1 MEMDDMIMEKIDIKK
16 MDDNGLRFSCG
27 NVFPHCRFSLLGGV
41 VVLIAEHVL
50 FPFHGGVENPVLG
63 SFLCFLCLVV
73 KVCPRNFNTMI
84 IGPHFFI
91 PLKSQWIKVN
101 NSPKENT

>member
-1 MEMDDMIMEKIDIKK
+1 

-73 KVCPRNFNTMI
+73 KVCPLNFNTMI

-91 PLKSQWIKVN
+91 PLKSQWITILQKKTHSFGESRAN
-101 NSPKENT
+101 PEEIIFFSF